1 MNTRVLSRGDSTG
14 TVLLVLQTQHRIEVQ
29 SEKAQAI
36 ALQSVWAI
44 TPHQVIKPRVILTE
58 GAGATAY
65 VLLEGDDTPGSLPYH
80 RLAHRAL

>member
-1 MNTRVLSRGDSTG
+1 MFLVSRI
-14 TVLLVLQTQHRIEVQ
+14 QHRLEVQ

-44 TPHQVIKPRVILTE
+44 TPHQVIKPRVILAE

-65 VLLEGDDTPGSLPYH
+65 VLLEGDDTPVFLPYH
-80 RLAHRAL
+80 RLARRAL

>member
-1 MNTRVLSRGDSTG
+1 MFLVSRI
-14 TVLLVLQTQHRIEVQ
+14 QHRLEVQ

-44 TPHQVIKPRVILTE
+44 TPHQVIKPGVILAE

-65 VLLEGDDTPGSLPYH
+65 VLLEGDDTPVFLPYH
-80 RLAHRAL
+80 RLARRAL